1 MRLVAIALAVIFFI
15 VAALYLLPNGPLG
28 HHVKHAV
35 LFVVLAIGAL
45 VWLRF
50 LTAAPGAKPRTG

>member
-1 MRLVAIALAVIFFI
+1 MKNLAVALAVLFT
-15 VAALYLLPNGPLG
+15 VVGLAYLLPNGPFG

-35 LFVVLAIGAL
+35 IFLVLAVLSL

-50 LTAAPGAKPRTG
+50 QSRGASAPGAR

>member
-1 MRLVAIALAVIFFI
+1 MKSLAVALAVIFII
-15 VAALYLLPNGPLG
+15 VGAVYLLPNGPFG

-35 LFVVLAIGAL
+35 LFFVLAALSL

-50 LTAAPGAKPRTG
+50 QSRGASAPSAR